1 MTRLG
6 MVVLGLT
13 AAAAAIALAVGIA
26 IGPSQESAPVQLT
39 PAQVAELRSTPVP
52 GKARSA
58 PAANDDEEDGG
69 ARAVPQ
75 DGEGED
81 GPGS

>member
-13 AAAAAIALAVGIA
+13 ALAAGIAVAVGVAIA
-26 IGPSQESAPVQLT
+26 PSQESTPMELT
-39 PAQVAELRSTPVP
+39 PAQVAELRSKPAEP
-52 GKARSA
+52 KGPAA
-58 PAANDDEEDGG
+58 PAANDDDEDGG
-69 ARAVPQ
+69 ARAVPR
-75 DGEGED
+75 DGDGED